1 VKLSEIP
8 RPFLCCVLI
17 DDGSPDEL
25 LRTIRLAEAAGAQA
39 FELDLQV
46 LAPELR
52 TPEAL
57 APIFEATA
65 RPVFTAYRRVD
76 TSAPE
81 PEPLAPGDEERIS
94 AQLELL
100 SVGSAGFDMELDTFD
115 PRPGPWPASDEGLR
129 YSYDPASPP
138 REVST
143 SPDADRRQRK
153 VIAKAHAGGG
163 EVILSAHALT
173 RLPTEEAVRV
183 AKLAHDRGAD
193 LVKIVR
199 LCVSDEDV
207 VETLA
212 STVALRRELRIP
224 FVMMGQG
231 EYGRLTRL
239 MAPLL
244 GSCLVHCRQTYSTGS
259 FLDQPLI
266 ATARAALENVDTA
279 IPARA
284 TRFLPPELR

>member
-1 VKLSEIP
+1 MKLAALS

-17 DDGSPDEL
+17 DDRSPGEL

-39 FELDLQV
+39 FELDLQA
-46 LAPELR
+46 LPPEYR

-57 APIFEATA
+57 APVFEATA
-65 RPVFTAYRRVD
+65 RPIFTAYRRYD
-76 TSAPE
+76 TSSPE
-81 PEPLAPGDEERIS
+81 PLPLAPGEEKRIA
-94 AQLELL
+94 AQLGLL
-100 SVGSAGFDMELDTFD
+100 AVGSAGFDMELDTFD
-115 PRPGPWPASDEGLR
+115 PRPEPWPASDEGLR

-138 REVST
+138 REVS
-143 SPDADRRQRK
+143 PDPEADRRQRD
-153 VIAKAHAGGG
+153 VIAEAHARGG
-163 EVILSAHALT
+163 EVILSTHALT
-173 RLPTEEAVRV
+173 RLPAEEAVRV
-183 AKLAHDRGAD
+183 AKLAQDRGAD

-212 STVALRRELRIP
+212 TTVALRRELRIP

-244 GSCLVHCRQTYSTGS
+244 GSCLVFCRQTYSPGS

-266 ATARAALENVDTA
+266 GTARAVLENVDTEV
-279 IPARA
+279 PARA
-284 TRFLPPELR
+284 TRFLPSELR